1 MNKFLKIFYWGFI
14 ISFLGSLPLGTMN
27 VTATNIS
34 LKQGAYDANAF
45 ALGTLV
51 IEVMCVYIVLQAMQ
65 WVSKQQQFFK
75 IFEWLT
81 ALLIFILSV
90 SCFIAALKMKSFGN
104 SVFTKY
110 DLPPFVLGL
119 LLSILNPLHIPFWFG
134 WSTVLLN
141 KKILI
146 PQQKYFFI
154 YITGISLGT
163 IAGFN
168 VFIYGGNYIVQQLMD
183 KQNILNWVVGFV
195 LLITASIQ
203 VYKIQKK
210 KLKVEIFNVS
220 AFNAW

>member
-1 MNKFLKIFYWGFI
+1 MNKFFKIFYWGFI

-34 LKQGAYDANAF
+34 IQLGAYPAFIF

-51 IEVMCVYIVLQAMQ
+51 VEAVCVYIVLQAMQ
-65 WVSKQQQFFK
+65 WVSKQQRFFK
-75 IFEWLT
+75 VFEWLT
-81 ALLIFILSV
+81 VLLIFILSV

-110 DLPPFVLGL
+110 NLRPFVLGL
-119 LLSILNPLHIPFWFG
+119 LLSTLNPLHIPFWFG

-146 PQQKYFFI
+146 PQQKYFFV
-154 YITGISLGT
+154 YILGISIGT
-163 IAGFN
+163 IAGFD
-168 VFIYGGNYIVQQLMD
+168 VFIYGGNYIVQQLMG

-195 LLITASIQ
+195 LLGTVLIQ
-203 VYKIQKK
+203 VYKMQRK
-210 KLKVEIFNVS
+210 KLTVS
-220 AFNAW
+220 I